1 MEAKSREFLAEGAEL
16 CNRSRVKQAREVP
29 CAVNHPDDVDAAGD
43 LTVEDQVAP
52 DRKIAEI
59 GTDVRAG
66 RTKAW
71 MLGKQMAFRIDLIE
85 NAVGRRRIVLGD
97 IDPEFDEILFRSV
110 PSG

>member
-1 MEAKSREFLAEGAEL
+1 M
-16 CNRSRVKQAREVP
+16 
-29 CAVNHPDDVDAAGD
+29 NHPDDVDAAGD

-97 IDPEFDEILFRSV
+97 IDPEFDEVLFAAFRPGKAGH
-110 PSG
+110 PSGLTSSRPAPLGDGGGLRP